1 MAYLL
6 KEIFEDAGFNFIA
19 ETHSNQ
25 LFPILPNWLVN
36 EISQKY
42 ITSIW
47 SKPDSEHTCIRFCTS
62 WATKEEAIRSFIEDF
77 TKIINQHNSC
87 SSDWL
92 TPEPY
97 HLVSLCE
104 RTKSAS
110 AYEFFSYTLALF
122 IPHVQLFATAWIKLC
137 FFYCFFFLGFGTVVM
152 GSKMAITALLRLAL
166 SMSKI

>member
-62 WATKEEAIRSFIEDF
+62 WATKEEDIRSFKEDF

-87 SSDWL
+87 SSD
-92 TPEPY
+92 
-97 HLVSLCE
+97 
-104 RTKSAS
+104 
-110 AYEFFSYTLALF
+110 
-122 IPHVQLFATAWIKLC
+122 
-137 FFYCFFFLGFGTVVM
+137 
-152 GSKMAITALLRLAL
+152 
-166 SMSKI
+166 